1 MKKIIGLFI
10 LVIAIAMISG
20 CTQPANNASVTT
32 PATPMATT
40 VATTVTTEATT
51 IPPTE
56 IPAATP
62 EVTTNA
68 TPEITTAV
76 STIAATV
83 TKTAVPIGTIS
94 TKVTTIYI
102 RNNTFVPQ
110 ELTVLP
116 GTGITWINDDETV
129 HAIKATGSHAG
140 MFNSGDFVKGAEWG
154 YTFGANEGTYEIMD
168 TYSNATCVIVV
179 MKAPLLGS
187 YSTVSPTPTA

>member
-1 MKKIIGLFI
+1 
-10 LVIAIAMISG
+10 MISG
-20 CTQPANNASVTT
+20 CTQPANTANATT
-32 PATPMATT
+32 PVATT
-40 VATTVTTEATT
+40 VATVVTTEATT

-56 IPAATP
+56 IPAVATP
-62 EVTTNA
+62 EPMTNA
-68 TPEITTAV
+68 TPEIITALPI
-76 STIAATV
+76 TAATV
-83 TKTAVPIGTIS
+83 VKTAVPIGTLS

-154 YTFGANEGTYEIMD
+154 YTFGANEGT
-168 TYSNATCVIVV
+168 
-179 MKAPLLGS
+179 
-187 YSTVSPTPTA
+187 

>member
-1 MKKIIGLFI
+1 MKKIIGLLI
-10 LVIAIAMISG
+10 LMIAIAMISG
-20 CTQPANNASVTT
+20 CTQPANTANATT
-32 PATPMATT
+32 PVATT
-40 VATTVTTEATT
+40 VATVVTTEATT

-56 IPAATP
+56 IPAVATP
-62 EVTTNA
+62 EPMTNA
-68 TPEITTAV
+68 TPEIITALPI
-76 STIAATV
+76 TAATV
-83 TKTAVPIGTIS
+83 VKTAVPIGTLS